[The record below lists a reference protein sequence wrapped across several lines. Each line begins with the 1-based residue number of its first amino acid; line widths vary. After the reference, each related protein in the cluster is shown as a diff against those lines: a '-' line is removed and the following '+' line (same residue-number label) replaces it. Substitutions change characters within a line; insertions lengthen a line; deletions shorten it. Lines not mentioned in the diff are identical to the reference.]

1 MNIIRKPKIIA
12 IIGPTASGKSALGVA
27 IARACNGEVVSA
39 DSRQF
44 YKGMDIGTAKI
55 TPDEMQGVPHHL
67 IDFLEPS
74 DSFSLYDY
82 QQRAYAV
89 IDDILER
96 GKVPIMVGGT
106 GLYISSV
113 IENYQLSS
121 AGVDEELRQ
130 ELHNLSDDDLV
141 RRLLQ
146 FEKNPTIDLKNR
158 RRVVRQLEY
167 HLLDP
172 SYEAGTA
179 EPKYDVLIL
188 EPYYVRSELYSR
200 INKRVKQMMEQG
212 LLEEV
217 DRLARQYGFE
227 ENALSAIGYREFK
240 GLHDIAQLP
249 PRKRADVAE
258 EIKRNTRRYAK
269 RQITWFKKYTGRK
282 QIVQTEQEA
291 VELAQRFLAD

>member
-1 MNIIRKPKIIA
+1 MSELKKPKIIA
-12 IIGPTASGKSALGVA
+12 VVGPTASGKSALGVA
-27 IARACNGEVVSA
+27 IAKACDGEVVSA

-55 TPDEMQGVPHHL
+55 TPEEMQGVPHHL

-89 IDDILER
+89 IDDIIQR
-96 GKVPIMVGGT
+96 GKVPVVVGGT
-106 GLYISSV
+106 GLYISSI

-121 AGVDEELRQ
+121 AGVDEELRN

-179 EPKYDVLIL
+179 EPKYEALII
-188 EPYYVRSELYSR
+188 EPQYDRSELYSR
-200 INKRVKQMMEQG
+200 INKRVKQMMAQG

-227 ENALSAIGYREFK
+227 ANAMSAIGYREFQ
-240 GLHDIAQLP
+240 GLHDITKLP
-249 PRKRADVAE
+249 SRKRADIEE
-258 EIKRNTRRYAK
+258 EIRRNTRRYAK

-282 QIVQTEQEA
+282 QVVSTEQEA

>member
-1 MNIIRKPKIIA
+1 MRELQKQKIIA
-12 IIGPTASGKSALGVA
+12 VIGPTASGKSALGVA
-27 IARACNGEVVSA
+27 IAKACNGEVVSA

-55 TPDEMQGVPHHL
+55 TSEEMQGVPHHL

-82 QQRAYAV
+82 QRMAYAA
-89 IDDILER
+89 IDDILAR
-96 GKVPIMVGGT
+96 GKVPILVGGT
-106 GLYISSV
+106 GLYISSI
-113 IENYQLSS
+113 IENYQLSA
-121 AGVDEELRQ
+121 AGVDEELRN

-146 FEKNPTIDLKNR
+146 FEKDPTIDLKNR

-172 SYEAGTA
+172 AYEAGTA
-179 EPKYDVLIL
+179 EPKYDVLMM
-188 EPYYVRSELYSR
+188 EPHYVRSELYSR
-200 INKRVKQMMEQG
+200 INKRVKEMMAQG

-227 ENALSAIGYREFK
+227 ANAMSAIGYREFQ
-240 GLHDIAQLP
+240 GMHDITQLP
-249 PRKRADVAE
+249 AHKRDEVE
-258 EIKRNTRRYAK
+258 EAMKRNTRRYAK
-269 RQITWFKKYTGRK
+269 RQITWFKKYGGRK
-282 QIVQTEQEA
+282 HIVETEQEA
-291 VELAQRFLAD
+291 IELSQRFLAD